1 MYFLLPLEELAINP
15 IMKPRILLLLALSF
29 VLFNASSPIDK
40 ETSAAYDYTGAWETT
55 FEDENGRKIKA
66 ISILMDGFIAETWV
80 DASNNNFIRAHGG
93 SWSIDKN
100 KFTMLFEFNSS
111 DSTTVGA
118 TIHEIFERKGDKIQ
132 FENDTKIW
140 TRIDEGKKGDL
151 AGAWLFAGRKKDG
164 EITRRK
170 PSQRKTMK
178 ILSKTRFQWVA
189 FHTGTGKFSGTGGGT
204 YTAKKGKY
212 VENIDFFSRDN
223 SRVGAS
229 LSFDFEV
236 KDGEWHHSGLS
247 SKGNPIY
254 EIWAPRKE

>member
-1 MYFLLPLEELAINP
+1 MLPLWELATNIP
-15 IMKPRILLLLALSF
+15 MKPRILFLLAFLF
-29 VLFNASSPIDK
+29 VLFNASTPVDNDV
-40 ETSAAYDYTGAWETT
+40 TTAYDYTGAWESS

-66 ISILMDGFIAETWV
+66 ITILMDGFIAETWV
-80 DASNNNFIRAHGG
+80 DASNNHFIRTQGG
-93 SWSIDKN
+93 SWTIDNN
-100 KFTMLFEFNSS
+100 KFTLLIEFNSS
-111 DSTTVGA
+111 DSSTVGS
-118 TIHEIFERKGDKIQ
+118 TIEANFERKGDQVK
-132 FENDTKIW
+132 FEEDTKVW
-140 TRIDEGKKGDL
+140 TRIDKGKKGDL

-164 EITRRK
+164 EITRRE

-178 ILSKTRFQWVA
+178 ILSKTRFQWIA

-229 LSFDFEV
+229 LSFDFDV